1 VAIRKIKPLILRIFN
16 LKRNNLIITIIDNWT
31 ANRNREADKILIIN
45 NSEVIKIA
53 VKLTINI

>member
-1 VAIRKIKPLILRIFN
+1 MAIRKIKPLILRIFN